1 MPANSRWDLIRAL
14 KGEMV
19 LCHLHL
25 FPTVKFLGG
34 VPPLAHWGL
43 HVLMLNKAPSEPS
56 LPTVTYTLK
65 YVVAVLSRVFI
76 RRSR

>member
-1 MPANSRWDLIRAL
+1 M
-14 KGEMV
+14 
-19 LCHLHL
+19 
-25 FPTVKFLGG
+25 VKFLGG

-43 HVLMLNKAPSEPS
+43 HVVMLNKAPSEPS

-65 YVVAVLSRVFI
+65 YVMAVLSRVFI